1 VDIQAWAPP
10 VVRAPVAPSALVHL
24 DTGADRPAPAGPDP
38 EATGSREP
46 AGTED
51 PAPGADRERLPWRR
65 IAILATVA
73 VLLGTAVGLGGSWLL
88 HVGGNGHPGSSAST
102 VPAGSGPPQ
111 ADVGDPKLAPV
122 IIGAQDHGTSIVLT
136 WRDPSDGV
144 ATFVVVEV
152 AGSVARGIRQLPPGT
167 THTTIDGLD
176 PTAAQYCFALVAL
189 VGQDRAA
196 SATRCVTRSK

>member
-1 VDIQAWAPP
+1 
-10 VVRAPVAPSALVHL
+10 
-24 DTGADRPAPAGPDP
+24 
-38 EATGSREP
+38 
-46 AGTED
+46 
-51 PAPGADRERLPWRR
+51 
-65 IAILATVA
+65 
-73 VLLGTAVGLGGSWLL
+73 
-88 HVGGNGHPGSSAST
+88 
-102 VPAGSGPPQ
+102 
-111 ADVGDPKLAPV
+111 
-122 IIGAQDHGTSIVLT
+122 
-136 WRDPSDGV
+136 V